1 MKRTTEIL
9 VSESK
14 GLTEELRHLQ
24 AEMARC
30 GKQRRDIW
38 QALNARG
45 ISQRRRALA
54 CGVVEHTVYTE
65 LRKRREA
72 AA

>member
-1 MKRTTEIL
+1 MKQTSPVL

-14 GLTEELRHLQ
+14 RLTDELRQLQ

-30 GKQRRDIW
+30 GRTRRDIW
-38 QALNARG
+38 QELNDRG
-45 ISQRRRALA
+45 ISQKRLALA

-65 LRKRREA
+65 LRKRRETA
-72 AA
+72 

>member
-1 MKRTTEIL
+1 MKQTTSPVL

-14 GLTEELRHLQ
+14 RLTDELRQLQ

-30 GKQRRDIW
+30 GRARRDIW
-38 QALNARG
+38 QELNDRG
-45 ISQRRRALA
+45 ISQKRLALA

-65 LRKRREA
+65 LRKRRETA
-72 AA
+72 